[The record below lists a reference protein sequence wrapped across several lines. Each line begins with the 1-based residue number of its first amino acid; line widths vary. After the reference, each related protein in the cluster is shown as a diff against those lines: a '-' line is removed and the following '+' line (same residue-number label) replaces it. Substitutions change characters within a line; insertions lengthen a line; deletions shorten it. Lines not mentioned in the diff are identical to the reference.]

1 MIHGARDG
9 ERNGKARALF
19 VCTHNSARTQMA
31 EGLLRRLAGDRF
43 EVFSAGTQA
52 GRVRPKAVSA
62 MKDLGT
68 DISG

>member
-1 MIHGARDG
+1 MIHGARDR

-19 VCTHNSARTQMA
+19 VCTHNSARSQMA
-31 EGLLRRLAGDRF
+31 GGLLRRLAGDRF

>member
-1 MIHGARDG
+1 
-9 ERNGKARALF
+9 
-19 VCTHNSARTQMA
+19 MA